1 MELEKK
7 IDQVTGLFEN
17 FKKENDNRLK
27 EIEKKGAVDTL
38 LTEKVEKMNDAIS
51 ALQDEVK
58 ATATALNRKEVEGDK
73 KEGKDSAEY
82 KEAFNKWMRK
92 GVEEKALS
100 VNSDPDGG
108 YLVRPELSQE
118 IVKKVFESSPIRQLA
133 SVQSIGSDQFEMI
146 VDYDEADAEWVAETA
161 SRSDT
166 GTPQINKL
174 IIPAH
179 EMHASPKA
187 TQKMLDD
194 GFINVEAWLAE
205 HVAMKMARLEATAF
219 VSGDGVNKPKGLLS
233 YTSGTSFNQV
243 EQINSG
249 SSGAFTADGLIDMV
263 YGVKA
268 EYRNNASWLFARA
281 GIKAVRKLKD
291 SQNQYLWAPGLN
303 GNSQG
308 QLLGYQIYEANDM
321 EAIAA
326 SSLSAIFGDIRAA
339 YQIVDRVGIRVL
351 RDPFSAKPYVVFYTT
366 KRVGGGVKNF
376 EAFKIQKLAA

>member
-7 IDQVTGLFEN
+7 MEQVTGLFEN
-17 FKKENDNRLK
+17 FKKENDQRLK
-27 EIEKKGAVDTL
+27 EIEKKGAADTL

-51 ALQDEVK
+51 ALEDQVK
-58 ATATALNRKEVEGDK
+58 ATQTAMNRKEVVAEQ
-73 KEGKDSAEY
+73 KDSQEY
-82 KEAFNKWMRK
+82 KVAFEKWMRK
-92 GVEEKALS
+92 GVEDVKALS

-108 YLVRPELSQE
+108 YLVRPELSSE
-118 IVKKVFESSPIRQLA
+118 IVKKVFESSPVRQLA
-133 SVQSIGSDQFEMI
+133 SVQSISTDQFE
-146 VDYDEADAEWVAETA
+146 VVCDLDEADAEWVAEAA

-194 GFINVEAWLAE
+194 GYINVEAWLAE
-205 HVAMKMARLEATAF
+205 HVGMKFGRLEATAF
-219 VSGDGVNKPKGLLS
+219 ISGDGVNKPKGLLS
-233 YTSGTSFNQV
+233 YTAGTAFNQV

-249 SSGAFTADGLIDMV
+249 SSGVFTADGLIDMV

-268 EYRNNASWLFARA
+268 EYRMNASWLFARA

-303 GNSQG
+303 GNTQG
-308 QLLGYQIYEANDM
+308 QLLGFAVYEAADM
-321 EAIAA
+321 QAIAA
-326 SSLSAIFGDIRAA
+326 DSLSAIFGDIRAA
-339 YQIVDRVGIRVL
+339 YQIVDRVGVRVL

-376 EAFKIQKLAA
+376 EAYKIQKLAA